1 MSEKST
7 DAVSR
12 SGHSLPC
19 VPSSDSGSANRDGLT
34 TERQPTENG
43 PVAFPDCRHV
53 DGMPRRLSC
62 YVCHEAVKAGEM
74 VYFIGQ
80 RPGSGALY
88 RRHVTC
94 ARMPQKPKSD
104 APAVEPS
111 GKAGPAAN
119 GRVVRSTRTFGG

>member
-1 MSEKST
+1 MRKEQPVATTDQQQTEK
-7 DAVSR
+7 
-12 SGHSLPC
+12 
-19 VPSSDSGSANRDGLT
+19 
-34 TERQPTENG
+34 G
-43 PVAFPDCRHV
+43 PVAFPDCRHT
-53 DGMPRRLSC
+53 DGTPRRLSC

-74 VYFIGQ
+74 VYFIGP

-104 APAVEPS
+104 VQAVEPG